1 MDYNYFVNLNLDN
14 KLAQSTIKS
23 YWFRFKQ
30 LVEYIKNENNNDF
43 NLLYLIKYKN
53 KVIDIINHYIVN
65 NSTKIVYISSI
76 LYVLNYFIINKNYI
90 NIDDLNIIKND
101 YKTYFTKIRNE
112 IKENNTGEFS
122 EKEKENILSYSEI
135 TNIFND
141 NYNKYIDIIKK
152 KTIVKI
158 DDYYKIQNMVILS
171 FYVLIMPVRNK
182 EIASLKYK
190 KYDDNTDNYIDINN
204 KLLIFNDYKTSKK
217 YKKNIIDLKD
227 NNKLIDLIKSF
238 ILFKNKNGFKKEY
251 LFNSNTDTN
260 LDKSSITHRLNAI
273 INKKISSSMIRKIF
287 ITDNKGDY
295 INNLNNT
302 AKNMMNSP
310 NVLISHYN
318 KN

>member
-1 MDYNYFVNLNLDN
+1 MDYNFFVNLNLDN

-30 LVEYIKNENNNDF
+30 LVEFIKNENNNDF
-43 NLLYLIKYKN
+43 NLLYLINNKN

-141 NYNKYIDIIKK
+141 NYNKYINIIEK

-158 DDYYKIQNMVILS
+158 DDYYKIQNMVLLS

-204 KLLIFNDYKTSKK
+204 KLLVFNDYKTSKK